1 MSSHGPS
8 PFAPG
13 DPQRGRAGD
22 PGADSSGPSSAPGP
36 RYGRSAARYGPSPA
50 PGSPYARLVAPAGES
65 APQIPPAPQ
74 WPDRRPRR
82 TSTLVF
88 EIVGIALGLV
98 GALWLLSVVAAQG
111 GGVAGTVLAGFLAFL
126 PLAGVLAAIMWVD
139 RWEPE
144 PRWLLLTALLWGVG
158 VSTAVSLIL
167 NEAFALYVT
176 GATGSSLAASVL
188 GTVVGAPL
196 VEESAKGLGVLLIFL
211 LRRKFF
217 DGPVDGIVYAA
228 VVAAGF
234 AFTENILYFVQYSDV
249 LSEVFLARAIQ
260 SPFAHVTFT
269 AVIGIALGFAS
280 RTASRYS
287 WLWLFPLGWFGAV
300 MLHAVWNGSAALAL
314 YDVLYWLFQVP
325 LFAAGIVL
333 VVWLRNDEK
342 ATIGH
347 RLTECAQAGW
357 FAPYE
362 IQMLTSLGGR
372 RAARRWAASRG
383 AGAARAMKDFQ
394 RAATSLAFTRQ
405 RALSGRYDVGARLD
419 EQELLDRVVRA
430 RAGWTAPAR

>member
-1 MSSHGPS
+1 MSSSGPS

-13 DPQRGRAGD
+13 GPAGRGDHAG
-22 PGADSSGPSSAPGP
+22 PG
-36 RYGRSAARYGPSPA
+36 YGPSPV
-50 PGSPYARLVAPAGES
+50 PGQQ
-65 APQIPPAPQ
+65 APQLAAAPQ
-74 WPDRRPRR
+74 WPQPARRR
-82 TSTLVF
+82 TATLVV
-88 EIVGIALGLV
+88 EIIGIALGLV
-98 GALWLLSVVAAQG
+98 GAVWLLAVILGQG
-111 GGVAGTVLAGFLAFL
+111 GGVGATVLAGCLAFL
-126 PLAGVLAAIMWVD
+126 PLVGVLAAIAWVD

-144 PRWLLLTALLWGVG
+144 PRWLLLAALLWGVG

-167 NEAFALYVT
+167 NEAFAFYVM

-196 VEESAKGLGVLLIFL
+196 VEETAKGLGVLLIFL
-211 LRRKFF
+211 LRRRYF

-249 LSEVFLARAIQ
+249 LTEVFVARAVQ

-280 RTASRYS
+280 RSPNRHS
-287 WLWLFPLGWFGAV
+287 WLWLFPVGWLGAM

-347 RLTECAQAGW
+347 RLSEYAQAGW

-362 IQMLTSLGGR
+362 IHMLTSMGGR

-383 AGAARAMKDFQ
+383 ARAGQAMKDFQ
-394 RAATSLAFTRQ
+394 RSATTLAFTRQ
-405 RALSGRYDVGARLD
+405 RTLTGRHDLRTHVD
-419 EQELLDRVVRA
+419 ERELLDAVVRS
-430 RAGWTAPAR
+430 RAGYLAAA

>member
-1 MSSHGPS
+1 M
-8 PFAPG
+8 
-13 DPQRGRAGD
+13 
-22 PGADSSGPSSAPGP
+22 
-36 RYGRSAARYGPSPA
+36 
-50 PGSPYARLVAPAGES
+50 
-65 APQIPPAPQ
+65 
-74 WPDRRPRR
+74 
-82 TSTLVF
+82 F
-88 EIVGIALGLV
+88 EIVGSALGLV
-98 GALWLLSVVAAQG
+98 GALWLVSVVVAQG
-111 GGVAGTVLAGFLAFL
+111 GGAGATVLAGLLAFL
-126 PLAGVLAAIMWVD
+126 PLLGVLAAVMWVD

-144 PRWLLLTALLWGVG
+144 PRWLLLTALLWGTG
-158 VSTAVSLIL
+158 VSTAVSLVL
-167 NEAFALYVT
+167 NEAFTFYVMGT
-176 GATGSSLAASVL
+176 TGSSMAATVL

-211 LRRKFF
+211 VRRRFF

-234 AFTENILYFVQYSDV
+234 AFTENILYFVRYSGV
-249 LSEVFLARAIQ
+249 LGEVFVARAVQ

-280 RTASRYS
+280 RTAARHS
-287 WLWLFPLGWFGAV
+287 WLWLFPLGWLGAV

-347 RLTECAQAGW
+347 RLTEYAQAGW

-362 IQMLTSLGGR
+362 VRMLTSLGSR
-372 RAARRWAASRG
+372 RAARRWAATCG
-383 AGAARAMKDFQ
+383 EAPARAMRDFQ

-405 RALSGRYDVGARLD
+405 RALSGRYDLGARRD
-419 EQELLDRVVRA
+419 EQDLLGRVVRA
-430 RAGWTAPAR
+430 RAGYAGAVR

>member
-1 MSSHGPS
+1 MSSSGPS

-13 DPQRGRAGD
+13 GPGGRGDQR
-22 PGADSSGPSSAPGP
+22 PG
-36 RYGRSAARYGPSPA
+36 YGPAPA
-50 PGSPYARLVAPAGES
+50 PGQH
-65 APQIPPAPQ
+65 APQLPPAPH
-74 WPDRRPRR
+74 WPQPARRR
-82 TSTLVF
+82 TATLVV
-88 EIVGIALGLV
+88 EIIGIALGLV
-98 GALWLLSVVAAQG
+98 GAVWLLAVILGQG
-111 GGVAGTVLAGFLAFL
+111 GGVGATVLAGFLALL
-126 PLAGVLAAIMWVD
+126 PLVGVLAAVAWVD

-144 PRWLLLTALLWGVG
+144 PRWLLLAALLWGVG

-167 NEAFALYVT
+167 NEAFAFYVM

-196 VEESAKGLGVLLIFL
+196 VEETAKGLGVLLIFL
-211 LRRKFF
+211 LRRRYF

-249 LSEVFLARAIQ
+249 LTEVFVARAVQ

-280 RTASRYS
+280 RSANRHS
-287 WLWLFPLGWFGAV
+287 WLWLFPVGWLGAM

-347 RLTECAQAGW
+347 RLSEYAAAGW

-362 IQMLTSLGGR
+362 IQMLTSMSGR

-383 AGAARAMKDFQ
+383 AGAGAAMKDFQ
-394 RAATSLAFTRQ
+394 RAATTLAFTRQ
-405 RALSGRYDVGARLD
+405 RALSGRYDLRTHVD
-419 EQELLDRVVRA
+419 ERELLDAVVRA
-430 RAGWTAPAR
+430 RAGYLAAA